1 MWFTKVSLK
10 NPVFATMVMLAIV
23 VLGLFSYQRMQVDQL
38 PNIDLP
44 VVVVT
49 ADYPGASPEIVES
62 EVTKKIEE
70 GVNSIA
76 GINTLTSRSFEGQA
90 VVIIEFQLYVDGRKA
105 AEDVREKIAAI
116 RPLFRDEV
124 KEPRVLRFD
133 PASRAIW
140 SVAVLPVNVAPTL
153 PTACGSLPPE
163 GALRLRPGEAGSAA
177 LAGEEAAP
185 TPPERA
191 VSTGGASPENCREFD
206 ETHGRSAG
214 PPQARPAPSG
224 GRELRE
230 ASERGGSILSAVE
243 LTNWADQVLRKRLE
257 NVRGAGSVTL
267 VGATRREI
275 NVYLDPQAM
284 ESHGVTADQVVNAVR
299 SENQD
304 LPVGAIRSLTQER
317 VVKIDARMKRPEDFG
332 KIIVARKAQAA
343 GSSASGNASGTP
355 ITVDQVA
362 RITDGAQELES
373 LALYN
378 GQRTLLLTVQKAQ
391 DENTLSVV
399 DGLNKAL
406 AELKPLLPPGAR
418 LELITDGSRPIRV
431 AVQNVGRTLIEGA
444 LLTVL
449 IVFLFLNSWRSTVIT
464 GLTLPISIIGTFLFM
479 NLFGFTINMI
489 TLMALSLCVG
499 LLIDDA
505 IVVRENIVRH
515 VKMGKAPYQASL
527 DGTQEIGLA
536 VLATTFSIVAV
547 FLPIG
552 FMGGIIGKFF
562 HEFGITIV
570 AAVLISMFVSF
581 TLDPML
587 SSIWHDPAI
596 DVDGK
601 PASSRSLYDRTIGRV
616 TGWFDR
622 ATEKLSDRYQGIL
635 RWSLVHKLATLGL
648 ALVIFIISIV
658 MVPLLGT
665 EFVPKAD
672 FSETSLNFYTPVGSS
687 LESTEAKARQV
698 EAIVREFPEVKYTL
712 ATINTGNAQGKIYAS
727 VYVRLVD
734 RKARSVSVDQ
744 LSGVLRERLKQVP
757 GITVTHVGLLDS
769 VGGNK
774 QVEFSLQG
782 PDLKELERLSG
793 LISEKI
799 RGIPGLVDLDSSVK
813 ANKPVIEV
821 DVRRDA
827 ASDLGFSVSQIAA
840 SLRTL
845 VAGQTVGNW
854 RAPDDQTYDVNVRL
868 APDARNSAADLERLP
883 FTNSTLGS
891 NADGSARIVRLSQL
905 ASVKESTGPNQI
917 NRRNLAREVA
927 INGNVFKRSAGE
939 VSGDIRAALDGMSL
953 PPGYRYQFSGS
964 TRNMAE
970 SFGYAVSAL
979 VMAILF
985 IYMILASQFK
995 SFLQPLA
1002 LMTSLPLTLIGV
1014 VLALLLFRSTLSM
1027 FSLIGVVM
1035 LMGLVTKNAIL
1046 LVDFAIRMR
1055 APWLD
1060 ADGRW
1065 VQGMERS
1072 EALLEAAR
1080 VRLRPIL
1087 MTTLAMIFGM
1097 VPLAFALTE
1106 GAEQRAP
1113 MGQAVIGGVITSSL
1127 LTLVVVP
1134 VTYCFMD
1141 DLAQWFK
1148 RRFSK
1153 KADPGAQPDPAASVT
1168 SPD

>member
-1 MWFTKVSLK
+1 MWFTQVSLK

-23 VLGLFSYQRMQVDQL
+23 VLGLFSYQRMQVDQF
-38 PNIDLP
+38 PNIDFP

-76 GINTLTSRSFEGQA
+76 GINTLTSRSLEGQA
-90 VVIIEFQLYVDGRKA
+90 IVIIEFQLYVDGRKA

-116 RPLFRDEV
+116 RPIFRTEV

-133 PASRAIW
+133 PSSRAIW
-140 SVAVLPVNVAPTL
+140 SIAVLP
-153 PTACGSLPPE
+153 
-163 GALRLRPGEAGSAA
+163 
-177 LAGEEAAP
+177 
-185 TPPERA
+185 
-191 VSTGGASPENCREFD
+191 D
-206 ETHGRSAG
+206 
-214 PPQARPAPSG
+214 PAKG
-224 GRELRE
+224 K
-230 ASERGGSILSAVE
+230 AMDAVE
-243 LTNWADQVLRKRLE
+243 LTNWTDQVLKKRLE
-257 NVRGAGSVTL
+257 NVRGAGSVLL
-267 VGATRREI
+267 VGGTKREI
-275 NVYLDPQAM
+275 NVYLNPQAM
-284 ESHGVTADQVVNAVR
+284 ESLGISADQVVNAVR
-299 SENQD
+299 NENQD

-317 VVKIDARMKRPEDFG
+317 AVKIDARMQRPEDFG
-332 KIIVARKAQAA
+332 KIIVARKAPVN
-343 GSSASGNASGTP
+343 GSGGAP

-362 RITDGAQELES
+362 RIADGAQELDT

-391 DENTLSVV
+391 DENTIGVV
-399 DGLNKAL
+399 DGLNKAV
-406 AELKPLLPPGAR
+406 AEMQPLLPPGVR

-431 AVQNVGRTLIEGA
+431 AVENVRRTLIEGA

-515 VKMGKAPYQASL
+515 VQMGKAPYNAAL

-587 SSIWHDPAI
+587 SSIWHDPSI
-596 DVDGK
+596 ETQGK
-601 PASSRSLYDRTIGRV
+601 HRKPVTFYDKTIGRV

-622 ATEKLSDRYQGIL
+622 ATESLIDSYQGIL
-635 RWSLVHKLATLGL
+635 RWSLLHKLKTL
-648 ALVIFIISIV
+648 ALAVVIFVISIV

-672 FSETSLNFYTPVGSS
+672 FSETSLNFYTPQGSS
-687 LESTEAKARQV
+687 LETTEAKARQV

-712 ATINTGNAQGKIYAS
+712 VTLNTGNAQGKTSAS
-727 VYVRLVD
+727 IYVRLVD
-734 RKARSVSVDQ
+734 RKARTRSADEM
-744 LSGVLRERLKQVP
+744 SGVLRERLRQVP
-757 GITVTHVGLLDS
+757 GMTVTHVGLLDA

-782 PDLKELERLSG
+782 PDLKELERLSRVV
-793 LISEKI
+793 SDRI

-813 ANKPVIEV
+813 ADKPVVEV
-821 DVRRDA
+821 VVRQGA
-827 ASDLGFSVSQIAA
+827 ASDLGLSSSQIAA
-840 SLRTL
+840 ALRTL

-854 RAPDDQTYDVNVRL
+854 RAADDQTYDVNVRL
-868 APDARNSAADLERLP
+868 APDARNAPQDLARLP
-883 FTNSTLGS
+883 FMSSAVGN

-917 NRRNLAREVA
+917 NRRDLVREVA
-927 INGNVFKRSAGE
+927 LNGNVYNRSAGE
-939 VSGDIRAALDGMSL
+939 VSSEIKAVLDGFNF
-953 PPGYRYQFSGS
+953 PPGYRYQFNGS
-964 TRNMAE
+964 TKNMAE

-995 SFLQPLA
+995 SFFQPLA

-1014 VLALLLFRSTLSM
+1014 VLSLLLFRSTLSM
-1027 FSLIGVVM
+1027 FSIIGIVM

-1055 APWLD
+1055 ED
-1060 ADGRW
+1060 STDVDGHR
-1065 VQGMERS
+1065 VPGMERS
-1072 EALLEAAR
+1072 EALLYAAK

-1097 VPLAFALTE
+1097 VPLAFALSE
-1106 GAEQRAP
+1106 GSEQRAP

-1134 VTYCFMD
+1134 VTYCYMD

-1148 RRFSK
+1148 RKFGKSQR
-1153 KADPGAQPDPAASVT
+1153 PLPALDAKTSPVSVT
-1168 SPD
+1168 GRG

>member
-1 MWFTKVSLK
+1 MWFTQVSLK
-10 NPVFATMVMLAIV
+10 NPVFATMVMLSIV
-23 VLGLFSYQRMQVDQL
+23 VLGLFSYQRMQVDQF

-44 VVVVT
+44 VVVVS

-76 GINTLTSRSFEGQA
+76 GISALTSRSYEGQS

-116 RPLFRDEV
+116 RATFRDEV

-133 PASRAIW
+133 PSSRAIW
-140 SVAVLPVNVAPTL
+140 SVAVLPDISKGTM
-153 PTACGSLPPE
+153 
-163 GALRLRPGEAGSAA
+163 
-177 LAGEEAAP
+177 
-185 TPPERA
+185 
-191 VSTGGASPENCREFD
+191 
-206 ETHGRSAG
+206 
-214 PPQARPAPSG
+214 
-224 GRELRE
+224 
-230 ASERGGSILSAVE
+230 SAVE
-243 LTNWADQVLRKRLE
+243 LTNWSDQVLKKRLE
-257 NVRGAGSVTL
+257 NVRGAGAVTL
-267 VGATRREI
+267 VGGTKREI
-275 NVYLDPQAM
+275 NIYLNPQAM
-284 ESHGVTADQVVNAVR
+284 ESFGVTAEQVVNAVKN
-299 SENQD
+299 ENQD
-304 LPVGAIRSLTQER
+304 LPVGAVRSLAQER

-332 KIIVARKAQAA
+332 KIIVTRKGAA
-343 GSSASGNASGTP
+343 V
-355 ITVDQVA
+355 TVNQVA
-362 RITDGAQELES
+362 RVSDGAQEIDS

-378 GQRTLLLTVQKAQ
+378 GQRTLLLSVQKAQ
-391 DENTLSVV
+391 DENTIGVV
-399 DGLNKAL
+399 DGLNKAI
-406 AELKPLLPPGAR
+406 ADIKAQLPAGVR
-418 LELITDGSRPIRV
+418 LELVTDGSRPIRV
-431 AVQNVGRTLIEGA
+431 AVENVRRTLIEGA

-479 NLFGFTINMI
+479 NMFGFTINMI

-515 VKMGKAPYQASL
+515 VQMGKAPYQASL
-527 DGTQEIGLA
+527 DGTKEIGLA
-536 VLATTFSIVAV
+536 VLATSFSIVAV

-596 DVDGK
+596 EHHGRRGPPVTF
-601 PASSRSLYDRTIGRV
+601 YDKTLGRV
-616 TGWFDR
+616 THWFDR
-622 ATEKLSDRYQGIL
+622 ATDALSNNYQGLL
-635 RWSLVHKLATLGL
+635 RWSLVHKLSTLAL
-648 ALVIFIISIV
+648 ALVIFIVSIF

-687 LESTEAKARQV
+687 LEATEAKARQV
-698 EAIVREFPEVKYTL
+698 EAIVREFPEVKYTV
-712 ATINTGNAQGKIYAS
+712 ATLNTGNAQGKMYAS
-727 VYVRLVD
+727 LYIRMVD
-734 RKARSVSVDQ
+734 RKARSRSVDEM
-744 LSGVLRERLKQVP
+744 SGVLRERLKQVA
-757 GITVTHVGLLDS
+757 GITVTHVGLLDA

-782 PDLKELERLSG
+782 PDLKELERLAQLVSD
-793 LISEKI
+793 KI
-799 RGIPGLVDLDSSVK
+799 RGIPGLVDLDSSMK
-813 ANKPVIEV
+813 ADKPVIRI
-821 DVRRDA
+821 DVQRDA

-854 RAPDDQTYDVNVRL
+854 RASDDQTYDVNVRL
-868 APDARNSAADLERLP
+868 APDARNSPQDLERLP
-883 FTNSTLGS
+883 FMSSSTGS
-891 NADGSARIVRLSQL
+891 NADGSSRIVRLSQL
-905 ASVKESTGPNQI
+905 ARVTEATGPNQI
-917 NRRNLAREVA
+917 NRRDLAREVA
-927 INGNVFKRSAGE
+927 VNANVYNRSAGE
-939 VSGDIRAALDGMSL
+939 VSNAIKATLDGMQF
-953 PPGYRYQFSGS
+953 PPGYRYQFGGS
-964 TRNMAE
+964 TKNMAE
-970 SFGYAVSAL
+970 SFGYAISAL
-979 VMAILF
+979 VMAVLF
-985 IYMILASQFK
+985 IYMILASQFR

-1027 FSLIGVVM
+1027 FSVIGVVM

-1055 APWLD
+1055 EDQTGP
-1060 ADGRW
+1060 DGRR
-1065 VQGMERS
+1065 VPGMERS
-1072 EALLEAAR
+1072 EALLEAAK

-1106 GAEQRAP
+1106 GSEQRAP

-1134 VTYCFMD
+1134 VTYCYMD

-1148 RRFSK
+1148 RKFDRRNQRGIVPV
-1153 KADPGAQPDPAASVT
+1153 KAVTAAGH
-1168 SPD
+1168 D